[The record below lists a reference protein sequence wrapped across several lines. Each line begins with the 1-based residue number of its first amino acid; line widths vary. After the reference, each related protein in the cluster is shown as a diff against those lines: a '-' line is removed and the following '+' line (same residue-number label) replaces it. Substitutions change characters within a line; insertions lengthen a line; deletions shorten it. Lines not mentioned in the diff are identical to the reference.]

1 MTMKQFLIDENK
13 CTLSEALAAN
23 ADDEVVVEWLTTAEV
38 GSTFLGCA
46 GVVIG
51 RRLEDSE

>member
-1 MTMKQFLIDENK
+1 MKQFLIDENK
-13 CTLSEALAAN
+13 CTLEEALIAN
-23 ADDEVVVEWLTTAEV
+23 ADDEVVIQWLNTAEI

-46 GVVIG
+46 GVVLA